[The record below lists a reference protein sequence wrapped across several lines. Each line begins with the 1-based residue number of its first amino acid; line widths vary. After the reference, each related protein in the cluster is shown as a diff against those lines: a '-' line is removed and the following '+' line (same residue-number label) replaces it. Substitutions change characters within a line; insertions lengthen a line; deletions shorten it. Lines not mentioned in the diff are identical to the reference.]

1 MESGA
6 IDKLTPRSCH
16 ADAVIVDEGQEGLA
30 VRETPILF
38 FLIFLV
44 VLAPILFLFFKIEPV
59 TILEIEAIIVA
70 AVGFIIVMTFIW
82 VRWYRPM

>member
-1 MESGA
+1 M
-6 IDKLTPRSCH
+6 
-16 ADAVIVDEGQEGLA
+16 DEDQGGWA

-44 VLAPILFLFFKIEPV
+44 VLAPILYLFFKIEPV

-70 AVGFIIVMTFIW
+70 AVGFIIIMTIIW